1 MHGTHEDT
9 IMCNSLFLWSFIS
22 SVTGKK
28 LMSKCRALIHENQ
41 ELGKQLSQG
50 RIAQLEAEIALQKK
64 YSMELKGLQ
73 DGMYE

>member
-1 MHGTHEDT
+1 
-9 IMCNSLFLWSFIS
+9 
-22 SVTGKK
+22 
-28 LMSKCRALIHENQ
+28 MSKCRALIHENQ

-73 DGMYE
+73 DGMYVLIMAHSMSNV

>member
-1 MHGTHEDT
+1 
-9 IMCNSLFLWSFIS
+9 
-22 SVTGKK
+22 
-28 LMSKCRALIHENQ
+28 MSKCRALIQENQ

-73 DGMYE
+73 DGTYVQVQITRRSVLW

>member
-1 MHGTHEDT
+1 
-9 IMCNSLFLWSFIS
+9 
-22 SVTGKK
+22 
-28 LMSKCRALIHENQ
+28 MSKCRALIHENQ

-73 DGMYE
+73 DGMYKLHCTYVLTDSCSL

>member
-1 MHGTHEDT
+1 
-9 IMCNSLFLWSFIS
+9 
-22 SVTGKK
+22 
-28 LMSKCRALIHENQ
+28 MSKCRALIQENQ

-73 DGMYE
+73 DGMCESK

>member
-1 MHGTHEDT
+1 
-9 IMCNSLFLWSFIS
+9 
-22 SVTGKK
+22 
-28 LMSKCRALIHENQ
+28 MSKCRALIHENQ

-73 DGMYE
+73 DGICELHCTYVLTDLLCIRSCSL